1 MNKVFSF
8 ILLKFSTYL
17 GLQKFLCVNPK
28 DLSVPLLL
36 NIYLG
41 MCYKWYFFLYFLKD
55 FFFSFLH
62 RETVLVCLGYY
73 KRIQWTRWLVNNRNC
88 YF

>member
-55 FFFSFLH
+55 FFFFFFAY
-62 RETVLVCLGYY
+62 RDCLSLFG
-73 KRIQWTRWLVNNRNC
+73 LL
-88 YF
+88 